1 MVPLWLTY
9 PPYPVTEGAR
19 KSISE
24 KLLTL
29 LPSMTVSTVSPPGGI
44 VVVLAVAEVW
54 VVVVADVLQDA
65 SNITATKNRHKPNQV
80 TFFIC

>member
-1 MVPLWLTY
+1 MY
-9 PPYPVTEGAR
+9 PPFPVIEGNAC

-29 LPSMTVSTVSPPGGI
+29 LPSVTVSTVSPPGGI
-44 VVVLAVAEVW
+44 VVVLAVVEVW
-54 VVVVADVLQDA
+54 VVVVADVLQDT
-65 SNITATKNRHKPNQV
+65 SSITAIKNTHKPNQV

>member
-1 MVPLWLTY
+1 MY
-9 PPYPVTEGAR
+9 PPFPVTEGNAC
-19 KSISE
+19 KSNSE

-29 LPSMTVSTVSPPGGI
+29 LPSVTVSTASPPGGI
-44 VVVLAVAEVW
+44 VVVLAVVKVC
-54 VVVVADVLQDA
+54 VVDVADVPQDA

>member
-1 MVPLWLTY
+1 MY
-9 PPYPVTEGAR
+9 PPFPVIEGNAC

-29 LPSMTVSTVSPPGGI
+29 LPSVTVSTISPPGGI
-44 VVVLAVAEVW
+44 VVVLAGVEVW
-54 VVVVADVLQDA
+54 VVVVADVQDA
-65 SNITATKNRHKPNQV
+65 SNITATKNTHKPNQV